1 MPRDYCKFN
10 FLKKIKVKKIKQN
23 QILWSVGEEA
33 KFGFLIGKG
42 SFKFIGECQE
52 ALLPEFE
59 TGAFIGEIDSF
70 INGKPLTT
78 TVQSVTDSI
87 IFILDKEDLLN
98 FFNKN
103 PALYVMFSNSKYFE

>member
-1 MPRDYCKFN
+1 M
-10 FLKKIKVKKIKQN
+10 
-23 QILWSVGEEA
+23 WSVGEEA

-59 TGAFIGEIDSF
+59 TGAFIGEICSF
-70 INGKPLTT
+70 INSTPLTT
-78 TVQSVTDSI
+78 SVQSVSDSI
-87 IFILDKEDLLN
+87 IFLIDKEDLLN

-103 PALYVMFSNSKYFE
+103 PALYVIFSNVKYFD

>member
-1 MPRDYCKFN
+1 M
-10 FLKKIKVKKIKQN
+10 
-23 QILWSVGEEA
+23 
-33 KFGFLIGKG
+33 
-42 SFKFIGECQE
+42 
-52 ALLPEFE
+52 LPEFE

-70 INGKPLTT
+70 INVKPLTT